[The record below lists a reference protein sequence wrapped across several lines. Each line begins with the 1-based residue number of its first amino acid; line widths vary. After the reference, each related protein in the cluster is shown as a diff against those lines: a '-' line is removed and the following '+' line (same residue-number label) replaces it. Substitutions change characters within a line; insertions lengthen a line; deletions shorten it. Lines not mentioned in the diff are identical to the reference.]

1 MPGLP
6 AGPDADEVVR
16 DREAAEP
23 GPVAYRGPYSLVRGS
38 DFYGVWQPGSPQD
51 QLIERFPLTTHGWF
65 DARRRVEALDRLA
78 DGPDSSP
85 IMSPRANRTA
95 LLSAAV
101 VLGGVVL
108 GVAGLFPSYLGGI
121 SLNSQVDQLLQHMA
135 YLLGWSLVAALLLVE
150 RRFAR
155 GAAGLGVGVSLITF
169 GFFLTDVLT
178 ASVGHGEGPG
188 AGLYLSLAGWLICAS
203 GSVVALFALSS
214 PTPRGRPAAWRHPL
228 VVAGG
233 VAALGAAVAFALP
246 WDSYTVT
253 SATTGSSQTE
263 ALGNIFANP
272 GAIIAGNVVTMV
284 LIVGVLVVA
293 IAWRPAVVG
302 VTILTGALVPLAAQV
317 FATLAQPLPP
327 LSEFGVTAAQAV
339 EGQVS
344 VAASYTGWFYL
355 YCAFAAALVV
365 LAGWIA
371 SNTSSAQARL
381 ANDRPGGS
389 PGGE

>member
-1 MPGLP
+1 MPGIP
-6 AGPDADEVVR
+6 AAPDIDEVVR
-16 DREAAEP
+16 DRGTAEP
-23 GPVAYRGPYSLVRGS
+23 GPVTYRGPYSLVRGP
-38 DFYGVWQPGSPQD
+38 DFYGIWQHGSPQD
-51 QLIERFPLTTHGWF
+51 QLIERFPLSAHGWF
-65 DARRRVEALDRLA
+65 AARRRVEALDRLA
-78 DGPDSSP
+78 DGPDSAP
-85 IMSPRANRTA
+85 IISPRANRTA

-108 GVAGLFPSYLGGI
+108 GVAGLFPDYLGGT
-121 SLNSQVDQLLQHMA
+121 SLNSEADQLLPHIA

-155 GAAGLGVGVSLITF
+155 GAAGLGVGLSLITF

-178 ASVGHGEGPG
+178 ASVGRGEGPG

-214 PTPRGRPAAWRHPL
+214 PTPRGRPASWGHPL

-263 ALGNIFANP
+263 ALGNVFANP

-284 LIVGVLVVA
+284 LIVAVIAAA

-327 LSEFGVTAAQAV
+327 LSEFGVTAAQAA

-355 YCAFAAALVV
+355 YCAFAASLVV

-371 SNTSSAQARL
+371 SNT
-381 ANDRPGGS
+381 GGAKA
-389 PGGE
+389 PQPTTVGAVQPAGE